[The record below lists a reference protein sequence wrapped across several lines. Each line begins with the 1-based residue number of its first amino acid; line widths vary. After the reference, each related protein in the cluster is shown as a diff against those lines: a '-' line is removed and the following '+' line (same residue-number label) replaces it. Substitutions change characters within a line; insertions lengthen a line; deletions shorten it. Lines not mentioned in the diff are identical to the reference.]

1 MVVMIMVMVTMMN
14 VKKLEETG
22 GKSKFERRGR
32 ERVRRGRQLGG
43 LDRAG
48 GRHQATSRKKMQTP
62 RRRGGESW
70 GGVEILY
77 MIWMLTLHAACV

>member
-1 MVVMIMVMVTMMN
+1 MFR
-14 VKKLEETG
+14 
-22 GKSKFERRGR
+22 SRRRGEASQSLSDLR

-48 GRHQATSRKKMQTP
+48 DRAAPVRRKKMQTP
-62 RRRGGESW
+62 RRGGGESW
-70 GGVEILY
+70 GGVKIHIFY